1 MTQCIY
7 CEVITLMNLVDIH
20 SEIRVFFPVVRI
32 LKIVQHLSD
41 IPYRV
46 LTVRITML
54 YILIIHIIKTFHCFK
69 MFPKLCKR
77 ITFNWKDLCYRVE
90 IYCCYIS
97 NKF

>member
-77 ITFNWKDLCYRVE
+77 NHIQLEGPMLQSGNLLLLYQQ
-90 IYCCYIS
+90 
-97 NKF
+97 